1 MTSQPRPP
9 FDPELEAVL
18 PVLDGLVPKNVTLD
32 DVDTFRAL
40 TTSPPIEETI
50 AGRPILHTVRTIPG
64 PVGAPDLTVSVFER
78 TDHTRP
84 GPGIFHT
91 HGGGLIGGD
100 RFVGAGVYLDWVERF
115 DAVVVSVEYRRPPE
129 HPDPAPIEDVY
140 AGLVWTAD
148 HAAELRVD
156 PARIVIAGESAGA
169 GLTAGLAL
177 LARDRKGPDVLGQ
190 VLMYPL
196 LDERNDTV
204 SSHQDDSAGTW
215 DRTSTE
221 TAWDAYLGARR
232 GTGGASIYASPS
244 LATDLSH
251 LHPRSSTSDPRNS
264 SAMRTSPSRRPSGPP
279 ADRPSCTSG
288 RAASTGST
296 RSSRRLRSPERPRPH
311 GPAGWSGSSGRD
323 EEWTGGAWR
332 HRHAPPVRRAAAQTL
347 AASPAMRRDRCS
359 SASALVD
366 PGTAW

>member
-50 AGRPILHTVRTIPG
+50 AGRPILHTVRTVPG

-177 LARDRKGPDVLGQ
+177 LARDRNGPDVLGQ

-221 TAWDAYLGARR
+221 TAWDAYLGDRR
-232 GTGGASIYASPS
+232 RTGSASIYASPS

-251 LHPRSSTSDPRNS
+251 L
-264 SAMRTSPSRRPSGPP
+264 PP
-279 ADRPSCTSG
+279 AFIDVGSAELLRDEDVAYASAIWAAGGSAELHVWSG
-288 RAASTGST
+288 GFHGFDQIVPAAAVSRAATAART
-296 RSSRRLRSPERPRPH
+296 IWLERLLGKR
-311 GPAGWSGSSGRD
+311 
-323 EEWTGGAWR
+323 
-332 HRHAPPVRRAAAQTL
+332 
-347 AASPAMRRDRCS
+347 
-359 SASALVD
+359 
-366 PGTAW
+366 

>member
-148 HAAELRVD
+148 HAAEFRVD

-251 LHPRSSTSDPRNS
+251 L
-264 SAMRTSPSRRPSGPP
+264 PP
-279 ADRPSCTSG
+279 AFIDVGSAELLRDEDVAFASAIWAAGGSAELHVWSG
-288 RAASTGST
+288 GFHGFDQIVPAAAVSRAATAARTGWLE
-296 RSSRRLRSPERPRPH
+296 RLL
-311 GPAGWSGSSGRD
+311 GKG
-323 EEWTGGAWR
+323 
-332 HRHAPPVRRAAAQTL
+332 
-347 AASPAMRRDRCS
+347 
-359 SASALVD
+359 
-366 PGTAW
+366 

>member
-50 AGRPILHTVRTIPG
+50 AGRPILHTVRSIPG

-251 LHPRSSTSDPRNS
+251 LPPAFIDVG
-264 SAMRTSPSRRPSGPP
+264 SAELLRDEDVAFASAIWAAGGSAELHVWSGGFHGFDQIVPAAAVSRAATAARTSWLE
-279 ADRPSCTSG
+279 
-288 RAASTGST
+288 
-296 RSSRRLRSPERPRPH
+296 RLLRK
-311 GPAGWSGSSGRD
+311 G
-323 EEWTGGAWR
+323 
-332 HRHAPPVRRAAAQTL
+332 
-347 AASPAMRRDRCS
+347 
-359 SASALVD
+359 
-366 PGTAW
+366 

>member
-18 PVLDGLVPKNVTLD
+18 PVLDGLVLKNVTLD

-177 LARDRKGPDVLGQ
+177 LARDRNGPDVLGQ

-221 TAWDAYLGARR
+221 TAWDAYLGDLRR
-232 GTGGASIYASPS
+232 TGSTSTYASPS

-251 LHPRSSTSDPRNS
+251 LPPAFIDVG
-264 SAMRTSPSRRPSGPP
+264 SAELLRDEDVAFASAIWAAGGSAELHVWSGGFHGFDQIVPAAAVSRAATAARTSWLE
-279 ADRPSCTSG
+279 
-288 RAASTGST
+288 
-296 RSSRRLRSPERPRPH
+296 RLL
-311 GPAGWSGSSGRD
+311 GKG
-323 EEWTGGAWR
+323 
-332 HRHAPPVRRAAAQTL
+332 
-347 AASPAMRRDRCS
+347 
-359 SASALVD
+359 
-366 PGTAW
+366 

>member
-251 LHPRSSTSDPRNS
+251 L
-264 SAMRTSPSRRPSGPP
+264 PP
-279 ADRPSCTSG
+279 AFIDVGSAELLRDEDVAFASAIWAAGGSAELHVWSG
-288 RAASTGST
+288 GFHGFDQIFPAAAVSRAATAARTGWLE
-296 RSSRRLRSPERPRPH
+296 RLL
-311 GPAGWSGSSGRD
+311 GKG
-323 EEWTGGAWR
+323 
-332 HRHAPPVRRAAAQTL
+332 
-347 AASPAMRRDRCS
+347 
-359 SASALVD
+359 
-366 PGTAW
+366 

>member
-196 LDERNDTV
+196 LDERIDTV

-251 LHPRSSTSDPRNS
+251 L
-264 SAMRTSPSRRPSGPP
+264 PP
-279 ADRPSCTSG
+279 AFIDVGSAELLRDEDVAFASAIWAAGGSAELHVWSG
-288 RAASTGST
+288 GFHGFDQIVPAAAVSRAATAARTGWLE
-296 RSSRRLRSPERPRPH
+296 RLL
-311 GPAGWSGSSGRD
+311 GKG
-323 EEWTGGAWR
+323 
-332 HRHAPPVRRAAAQTL
+332 
-347 AASPAMRRDRCS
+347 
-359 SASALVD
+359 
-366 PGTAW
+366 

>member
-50 AGRPILHTVRTIPG
+50 AGRPILHTVRSIPG

-204 SSHQDDSAGTW
+204 SSHHDDSAGTW

-232 GTGGASIYASPS
+232 GTEGASIYASPS

-251 LHPRSSTSDPRNS
+251 LPPAFIDVG
-264 SAMRTSPSRRPSGPP
+264 SAELLRDEDVAFASAIWAAGGSAELHVWSGGFHGFDQIVPAAAVSRAATAARTSWLE
-279 ADRPSCTSG
+279 
-288 RAASTGST
+288 
-296 RSSRRLRSPERPRPH
+296 RLLRK
-311 GPAGWSGSSGRD
+311 G
-323 EEWTGGAWR
+323 
-332 HRHAPPVRRAAAQTL
+332 
-347 AASPAMRRDRCS
+347 
-359 SASALVD
+359 
-366 PGTAW
+366 

>member
-1 MTSQPRPP
+1 MTSRSRPP

-18 PVLDGLVPKNVTLD
+18 PALDGLVPKDVTLD

-50 AGRPILHTVRTIPG
+50 AGRPILHTERTIPG
-64 PVGAPDLTVSVFER
+64 PLGAPDLTVSVFER
-78 TDHTRP
+78 ADHTRP

-91 HGGGLIGGD
+91 HGGGLMGGD

-177 LARDRKGPDVLGQ
+177 LARDRNGPEVLGQ

-204 SSHQDDSAGTW
+204 SSHQDDSVGTW

-221 TAWDAYLGARR
+221 TAWDAYLGDRR
-232 GTGGASIYASPS
+232 RTGGASIYASPS
-244 LATDLSH
+244 LATDLSR
-251 LHPRSSTSDPRNS
+251 L
-264 SAMRTSPSRRPSGPP
+264 PP
-279 ADRPSCTSG
+279 AFIDVGSAELLRDEDVAYASAIWAAGGSAELHVWSG
-288 RAASTGST
+288 GFHGFDQIVPAAAVSRAASAARTSWLE
-296 RSSRRLRSPERPRPH
+296 RLLGE
-311 GPAGWSGSSGRD
+311 G
-323 EEWTGGAWR
+323 
-332 HRHAPPVRRAAAQTL
+332 
-347 AASPAMRRDRCS
+347 
-359 SASALVD
+359 
-366 PGTAW
+366 

>member
-100 RFVGAGVYLDWVERF
+100 RFVGAEVYLDWVERF

-251 LHPRSSTSDPRNS
+251 L
-264 SAMRTSPSRRPSGPP
+264 PP
-279 ADRPSCTSG
+279 AFIDVGSAELLRDEDVAFASAIWAAGGSAELHVWSG
-288 RAASTGST
+288 GFHGFDQIVPAAAVSRAATAARTGWLE
-296 RSSRRLRSPERPRPH
+296 RLL
-311 GPAGWSGSSGRD
+311 GKG
-323 EEWTGGAWR
+323 
-332 HRHAPPVRRAAAQTL
+332 
-347 AASPAMRRDRCS
+347 
-359 SASALVD
+359 
-366 PGTAW
+366 

>member
-50 AGRPILHTVRTIPG
+50 ADRPILHTERTIPG

-100 RFVGAGVYLDWVERF
+100 RFVGAGVYLEWVERF

-129 HPDPAPIEDVY
+129 HPDPAPVEDVY

-221 TAWDAYLGARR
+221 TAWDAYLGDRR

-244 LATDLSH
+244 LATDLSYLPPAFIDVGSAELLRDEDVAFASAIWAAGGSAE
-251 LHPRSSTSDPRNS
+251 LHVWSGGFHGFDQIVPAAAVSRAAT
-264 SAMRTSPSRRPSGPP
+264 AARTSWLE
-279 ADRPSCTSG
+279 
-288 RAASTGST
+288 
-296 RSSRRLRSPERPRPH
+296 RLL
-311 GPAGWSGSSGRD
+311 GKG
-323 EEWTGGAWR
+323 
-332 HRHAPPVRRAAAQTL
+332 
-347 AASPAMRRDRCS
+347 
-359 SASALVD
+359 
-366 PGTAW
+366 

>member
-50 AGRPILHTVRTIPG
+50 AGRPILHTVRSIPG

-232 GTGGASIYASPS
+232 GTEGASIYASPS

-251 LHPRSSTSDPRNS
+251 LPPAFIDVG
-264 SAMRTSPSRRPSGPP
+264 SAELLRDEDVAFASAIWAAGGSAELHVWSGGFHGFDQIVPAAAVSRAATAARTSWLE
-279 ADRPSCTSG
+279 
-288 RAASTGST
+288 
-296 RSSRRLRSPERPRPH
+296 RLLRK
-311 GPAGWSGSSGRD
+311 G
-323 EEWTGGAWR
+323 
-332 HRHAPPVRRAAAQTL
+332 
-347 AASPAMRRDRCS
+347 
-359 SASALVD
+359 
-366 PGTAW
+366 

>member
-50 AGRPILHTVRTIPG
+50 AGRPILHTVRSIPG

-232 GTGGASIYASPS
+232 GMEGASIYASPS

-251 LHPRSSTSDPRNS
+251 LPPAFIDVG
-264 SAMRTSPSRRPSGPP
+264 SAELLRDEDVAFASAIWAAGGSAELHVWSGGFHGFDQIVPAAAVSRAATAARTSWLE
-279 ADRPSCTSG
+279 
-288 RAASTGST
+288 
-296 RSSRRLRSPERPRPH
+296 RLLRK
-311 GPAGWSGSSGRD
+311 G
-323 EEWTGGAWR
+323 
-332 HRHAPPVRRAAAQTL
+332 
-347 AASPAMRRDRCS
+347 
-359 SASALVD
+359 
-366 PGTAW
+366 

>member
-251 LHPRSSTSDPRNS
+251 L
-264 SAMRTSPSRRPSGPP
+264 PP
-279 ADRPSCTSG
+279 AFIDVGSAELLRDEDVAFASAIWAAGGSAELHVWSG
-288 RAASTGST
+288 GFHGFDQIVPAAAVSRAATAARTGWLE
-296 RSSRRLRSPERPRPH
+296 RLL
-311 GPAGWSGSSGRD
+311 GKG
-323 EEWTGGAWR
+323 
-332 HRHAPPVRRAAAQTL
+332 
-347 AASPAMRRDRCS
+347 
-359 SASALVD
+359 
-366 PGTAW
+366 